1 MTTKF
6 LSGVYNNGYTLSG
19 LYSALSIT
27 STGLVR
33 GTSPAGY
40 DAAGGVGVL
49 LNFAATVTDSGTAV
63 GGEGAEGAPGA
74 PYAMGDAGGV
84 GGVAVSLTAGGT
96 VVNGYDILGGVGGAG
111 GGYSSHFASGGAG
124 GAGGAGVDLAAGGR
138 VTNTDLIK
146 GGPGGAGGAGSTGRL
161 YSDYGYRGYLGGYGG
176 QGGAGVALHGGGSVL
191 NKGVIYGGVGGAGGI
206 SGSHYMGINYSGD
219 AGHRGDGVDL
229 GVGGKITNGAGTATG
244 ALIYGGIAVY
254 GASADTVT
262 NFGTISGLSAGVG
275 LIDGGLVT
283 NGGSTVRTAL
293 IESYTGIV
301 ASGTATVVNFG
312 TIKGSSQ
319 ALNIGSFVRLIAEPS
334 SVCIG
339 NVQGGGVLEL
349 AGGSGTI
356 RGLGSLGT
364 LTGDIAMTFFH
375 FGAYVID
382 AGAWTLP
389 GFNALAGS
397 LTLGDGATIL
407 AQDTLADSGALTI
420 ASTGSATRLEI
431 LAAGLTLSG
440 GGVVSLAGSK
450 AQIVGASPTAT
461 LVNSDTIAGTG
472 FIGARSMTLV
482 NEAGGV
488 IKASATGDL
497 AVNTKGETLAN
508 DGLLESGLTGA
519 FLVLNSTTIDQSGGG
534 TIAATAGRVDLQNA
548 TIIGGTFATSGTGLI
563 RLNSGASTID
573 ATTNP
578 VSLTG
583 ELQVTGST
591 TLTAAGGLTDS
602 GKLNLYSGKLMVG
615 SAGLS
620 LSGGGQVNLND
631 SAKNIIVGAT
641 SAATLTNFDVHISG
655 AGQLGNGSMSLVN
668 EVPGVI
674 VNTQAL
680 ALTINSGTGNLL
692 NAGVIEADGKGG
704 VVIVSAVDNT
714 GTLLAAAGTLTL
726 QGAVSGAGIGKVNGG
741 TLYAKGAFT
750 ENVTFGTTGV
760 LRLANS
766 QAYTGKI
773 SGFSKTGTNSLDLAD
788 ITFTNGVTKASYS
801 GTSASG
807 TLTVTDGTHTAH
819 IALTG
824 NYTVSTFTVSS
835 DGHGGTKVVDPSSG
849 SAVLAQAMASLRHG
863 PRPHLAEPPA
873 RLLPRLPTLHAQA

>member
-27 STGLVR
+27 STGFVR
-33 GTSPAGY
+33 GTSPTGY
-40 DAAGGVGVL
+40 DSAGGIGVL
-49 LNFAATVTDSGTAV
+49 LNFAATMTNSGSAV

-74 PYAMGDAGGV
+74 PYAMGDTGGV

-124 GAGGAGVDLAAGGR
+124 GAGGAGIDLAAGGR

-161 YSDYGYRGYLGGYGG
+161 YGGYGYYRGYLGGYGG

-191 NKGVIYGGVGGAGGI
+191 NKGVIYGGVGGAGGT

-262 NFGTISGLSAGVG
+262 NFGTISGLSAGIW
-275 LIDGGLVT
+275 LIGGGLVT

-319 ALNIGSFVRLIAEPS
+319 ALNIGSSVRLIAEPS

-349 AGGSGTI
+349 AGGGGTI

-420 ASTGSATRLEI
+420 ASTGSATRLEVI
-431 LAAGLTLSG
+431 AAGLTLSG

-472 FIGARSMTLV
+472 FVGAGSMTLV
-482 NEAGGV
+482 NQKGGV
-488 IKASATGDL
+488 IKASATGSL
-497 AVNTKGETLAN
+497 VVKTPGETLVN
-508 DGLLESGLTGA
+508 GGLLESTLTGA
-519 FLVLNSTTIDQSGGG
+519 SLVLNATTVDQTGGG

-548 TIIGGTFATSGTGLI
+548 EVIGGTLATSGTGLI
-563 RLNSGASTID
+563 RLSSGASILD
-573 ATTNP
+573 ATTQSISLAGEVQ
-578 VSLTG
+578 VS
-583 ELQVTGST
+583 GST
-591 TLTAAGGLTDS
+591 TLTAAGAISGS
-602 GKLNLYSGKLMVG
+602 GKLNLNSGKLIIG
-615 SAGLS
+615 AAGLT
-620 LSGGGQVNLND
+620 LSGGGQVNLNN
-631 SAKNIIVGAT
+631 STGNTVIGAT
-641 SAATLTNFDVHISG
+641 AAATLTNFDDRISG
-655 AGQLGNGSMSLVN
+655 AGALGGGSMALVN

-674 VNTQAL
+674 IGNQNL
-680 ALTINSGTGNLL
+680 ALNLDTGTSVIL
-692 NAGVIEADGKGG
+692 NAGLIENVGKGG
-704 VVIVSAVDNT
+704 TVVKSGLDNT
-714 GTLLAAAGTLTL
+714 GTVLAATTGTLTL
-726 QGAVSGAGIGKVNGG
+726 AGAVTGAGVAQINGG
-741 TLYAKGAFT
+741 TLYVERAFA
-750 ENVTFGTTGV
+750 EKVTFTGSTGV
-760 LRLANS
+760 LKLGDSRAF
-766 QAYTGKI
+766 TGKVA
-773 SGFSKTGTNSLDLAD
+773 GLSKTGTNSLDLVD
-788 ITFTNGVTKASYS
+788 IGFVSGTTKASYS
-801 GTSASG
+801 GTTASG

-819 IALTG
+819 IVLVG

-835 DGHGGTKVVDPSSG
+835 DGHGGTSVVDPAIRGLS
-849 SAVLAQAMASLRHG
+849 QAMVAFA
-863 PRPHLAEPPA
+863 PRPMAPAALASSPRQSYAQLARPA
-873 RLLPRLPTLHAQA
+873 